1 MKNILVALNFDDKAG
16 KLFEWSVQVAD
27 KFNSNV
33 WIIHIAA
40 PDPDFIGYDVGPQ
53 YIRYYKA
60 EELKEEHKMIRQF
73 AVDLEEKGIKATGL
87 LIQGPT
93 VKMILEEIE
102 KLKIDLIIMGH
113 HEHGF
118 LYKTFF
124 GSTAKEV
131 LKKSKIPLLVIPL
144 E

>member
-16 KLFEWSVQVAD
+16 KLFEWSAQIAE

-40 PDPDFIGYDVGPQ
+40 PDPDFIGYDTGPQ
-53 YIRYYKA
+53 YIRDYRA
-60 EELKEEHKMIRQF
+60 EDLKEEHRLIRQF
-73 AVDLEEKGIKATGL
+73 AVDLEKKGIKKEGL

-102 KLKIDLIIMGH
+102 KLKIDLIIIGH
-113 HEHGF
+113 HEHSF